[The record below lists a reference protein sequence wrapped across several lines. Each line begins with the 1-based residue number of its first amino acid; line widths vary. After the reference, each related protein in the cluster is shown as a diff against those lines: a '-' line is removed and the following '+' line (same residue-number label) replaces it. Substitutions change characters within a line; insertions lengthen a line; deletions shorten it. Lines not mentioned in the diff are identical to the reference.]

1 MDELKIVILLLLGAV
16 IVSLGKAMFHMTSGP
31 TRGADQGARMAR
43 ALTVRV
49 VLSLLLFAS
58 LFVGWY
64 FGLVT
69 PHGVH

>member
-1 MDELKIVILLLLGAV
+1 MPELKIVIVLLLGAV
-16 IVSLGKAMFHMTSGP
+16 IASLGKAMFHMSSGP
-31 TRGADQGARMAR
+31 ADGARMAR

-49 VLSLLLFAS
+49 ALSLLLFAS

-64 FGLVT
+64 FGLLA

>member
-1 MDELKIVILLLLGAV
+1 MSTGA
-16 IVSLGKAMFHMTSGP
+16 G
-31 TRGADQGARMAR
+31 DGARMAR

-49 VLSLLLFAS
+49 ALSLLLFGS

-64 FGLVT
+64 FGWIT

>member
-1 MDELKIVILLLLGAV
+1 MVELKLVIVVLLGAV
-16 IVSLGKAMFHMTSGP
+16 IVSLGKAMFHMSSGP
-31 TRGADQGARMAR
+31 ADGARMVR

-49 VLSLLLFAS
+49 VLSLLLFAA

-64 FGLVT
+64 FELIT